1 MKPEKSG
8 VANDANVNERDME
21 RAIEAFVRGYC
32 FQRNF
37 TQPHFAERVGGVWRL
52 FDEPGPKARRE
63 EYVVYGLTPK
73 KVHQSVR
80 RLAKRHYCIT
90 AIFGSDESGDLIRD
104 EYKALGYRFNNREA
118 FMRHTLQRI
127 PRVTA
132 PVSIR
137 KVSSEA
143 MADKLAKAARRRQI
157 LAEHLVKSLPQR
169 SYVAL
174 LDEEVIGWANS
185 VVDGDATYCAG
196 MYVAPS
202 HRRRGIA
209 RSLLVKM
216 LRDDRAAGAK
226 QAVLLASHA
235 GAQLYPVVG
244 YEKIGTAMG
253 FTPKR

>member
-1 MKPEKSG
+1 M
-8 VANDANVNERDME
+8 
-21 RAIEAFVRGYC
+21 
-32 FQRNF
+32 
-37 TQPHFAERVGGVWRL
+37 
-52 FDEPGPKARRE
+52 
-63 EYVVYGLTPK
+63 
-73 KVHQSVR
+73 
-80 RLAKRHYCIT
+80 
-90 AIFGSDESGDLIRD
+90 
-104 EYKALGYRFNNREA
+104 
-118 FMRHTLQRI
+118 
-127 PRVTA
+127 
-132 PVSIR
+132 
-137 KVSSEA
+137 
-143 MADKLAKAARRRQI
+143 
-157 LAEHLVKSLPQR
+157 VKSPPQR

-196 MYVAPS
+196 MYVAPA